1 MSNPT
6 RLFSTSVHYL
16 ESLST
21 DVRSYISETNTEPI
35 QRLGFFC
42 VSKSYFWAKKMAQNA
57 YSKRMLAWT
66 WTLLWLLCGVIIIN
80 GTTCRL
86 SVSFGEGSMCGILS
100 FVFVLVILNHGI
112 DGRLHNNEI
121 FSSRT
126 INNKHTHKQFKT
138 EFTDKINPTRGRV
151 TQASLTSLLSS
162 KRSPDCRIAFLFA

>member
-1 MSNPT
+1 MTNIINIKTIQTCICREGISVSKHEAGTLLPRIAGLFVSNPT

-21 DVRSYISETNTEPI
+21 DVRSYISETNIEPI

-80 GTTCRL
+80 GTTWRL
-86 SVSFGEGSMCGILS
+86 SVSFGEDLCGILS
-100 FVFVLVILNHGI
+100 FVFVLVNLNHGI
-112 DGRLHNNEI
+112 DSASI
-121 FSSRT
+121 ITKYSRVG
-126 INNKHTHKQFKT
+126 Q
-138 EFTDKINPTRGRV
+138 
-151 TQASLTSLLSS
+151 
-162 KRSPDCRIAFLFA
+162 

>member
-1 MSNPT
+1 MSKHEAGTLLPRIAGLFVSNPT

-21 DVRSYISETNTEPI
+21 DVRSYISETNIEPI

-66 WTLLWLLCGVIIIN
+66 WTLLWLLYGVIIIN
-80 GTTCRL
+80 GTTWRL
-86 SVSFGEGSMCGILS
+86 SVSFGEGLCGILS

-112 DGRLHNNEI
+112 DRRLHNNEI

-126 INNKHTHKQFKT
+126 INNKQTVQ
-138 EFTDKINPTRGRV
+138 NRV
-151 TQASLTSLLSS
+151 HGQNWIKLL
-162 KRSPDCRIAFLFA
+162 I